1 MNRANGMLELVVATG
16 NPHKVEE
23 FNALFAHA
31 ADAGPSAGGA
41 AGAAGTGDAAG
52 AGSGVSGGLRV
63 RAIGLKDLAGGPFV
77 EPEEVGTSFEQ
88 NASIKAM
95 SYARQT
101 GRLCLADDSGLVID
115 ALDGRPGVISS
126 HYCTDG
132 REVGMS
138 RAERDAANNGR
149 VLAEMVGVPEEMR
162 SARFVCVIALAEPR
176 AGLLVRVR
184 GVFEGRI
191 GSEPRVP
198 SGENGF
204 GYDPLFLVADATAAA
219 GGGGG
224 GRGGA
229 FSVTSAELAPEVK
242 NRVSHRARACAELL
256 ARLPGLFPAERW
268 GGLSG

>member
-126 HYCTDG
+126 HYCTD
-132 REVGMS
+132 
-138 RAERDAANNGR
+138 
-149 VLAEMVGVPEEMR
+149 
-162 SARFVCVIALAEPR
+162 
-176 AGLLVRVR
+176 
-184 GVFEGRI
+184 
-191 GSEPRVP
+191 
-198 SGENGF
+198 
-204 GYDPLFLVADATAAA
+204 
-219 GGGGG
+219 
-224 GRGGA
+224 
-229 FSVTSAELAPEVK
+229 
-242 NRVSHRARACAELL
+242 
-256 ARLPGLFPAERW
+256 
-268 GGLSG
+268 

>member
-1 MNRANGMLELVVATG
+1 MLELVVATG

-31 ADAGPSAGGA
+31 ADAGPSAG
-41 AGAAGTGDAAG
+41 G

-101 GRLCLADDSGLVID
+101 GRLCLAEDSGLVID

-224 GRGGA
+224 GGGRGDGRGGA

-268 GGLSG
+268 GG

>member
-1 MNRANGMLELVVATG
+1 MLELVVATG

-23 FNALFAHA
+23 FNALFAYA
-31 ADAGPSAGGA
+31 ADAGQS
-41 AGAAGTGDAAG
+41 AAG
-52 AGSGVSGGLRV
+52 AGSGVAGGLRV

-224 GRGGA
+224 GGGDGRGGA

-268 GGLSG
+268 GG

>member
-1 MNRANGMLELVVATG
+1 MLELVVATG

-31 ADAGPSAGGA
+31 RGAGAGGA
-41 AGAAGTGDAAG
+41 AGGGGD
-52 AGSGVSGGLRV
+52 GGLRV
-63 RAIGLKDLAGGPFV
+63 RAIGLKDLPGGPFV
-77 EPEEVGTSFEQ
+77 EPEEVGTTFEQ

-126 HYCTDG
+126 HYCSDG

-149 VLAEMVGVPEEMR
+149 VLAEMLGVPEEMR

-198 SGENGF
+198 SGGNGF
-204 GYDPLFLVADATAAA
+204 GYDPLFLVADAGAGA

-224 GRGGA
+224 GGA
-229 FSVTSAELAPEVK
+229 FSVTSAELDPATK

-268 GGLSG
+268 GG